1 MLAFKVASLPE
12 SHALFINLIY
22 MYTTVWAKYLP
33 IIRIVL
39 KRSLTAEQMLSLNA
53 PDFSRAGMA
62 RKSGY
67 KFLLKFR
74 QGKIDNVIIDLPI
87 ASSLA
92 TALLQD
98 AAIKEIFAENEFHI
112 SMNAKFELTIKC
124 VQKFEMA
131 KAEIATEEAV

>member
-1 MLAFKVASLPE
+1 
-12 SHALFINLIY
+12 
-22 MYTTVWAKYLP
+22 MYTSVWGKYLP

-39 KRSLTAEQMLSLNA
+39 KRALIAEQILSLNA
-53 PDFSRAGMA
+53 SDFLKAGMT

-92 TALLQD
+92 TALLED
-98 AAIKEIFAENEFHI
+98 KSIKEIMADNEFHI
-112 SMNAKFELTIKC
+112 NMNAKFELNIKC
-124 VQKFEMA
+124 VQKFEVA
-131 KAEIATEEAV
+131 KEEIAAEEIA

>member
-1 MLAFKVASLPE
+1 
-12 SHALFINLIY
+12 
-22 MYTTVWAKYLP
+22 MYTNVWAKYLP

-39 KRSLTAEQMLSLNA
+39 KRSLTAEQMLALNA
-53 PDFSRAGMA
+53 PDFTRAGMA

-67 KFLLKFR
+67 KFLLKFK
-74 QGKIDNVIIDLPI
+74 QGKIDNVIIDLPL

-98 AAIKEIFAENEFHI
+98 QVIKDLFADNEFHI

-124 VQKFEMA
+124 VQKFEPA
-131 KAEIATEEAV
+131 KEELAVEENS

>member
-1 MLAFKVASLPE
+1 
-12 SHALFINLIY
+12 

-39 KRSLTAEQMLSLNA
+39 KRSLAAEQILSLNA

-98 AAIKEIFAENEFHI
+98 ATIKEIFADNEFHI

-124 VQKFEMA
+124 VQKFEA
-131 KAEIATEEAV
+131 VKEETVAEAAA

>member
-1 MLAFKVASLPE
+1 
-12 SHALFINLIY
+12 

-39 KRSLTAEQMLSLNA
+39 KRALVAEQILSLNA
-53 PDFSRAGMA
+53 SDFLRAGMT

-74 QGKIDNVIIDLPI
+74 QGKIDNVIIDLPV

-92 TALLQD
+92 TALLGD
-98 AAIKEIFAENEFHI
+98 KVIKEILANNEFHI
-112 SMNAKFELTIKC
+112 NMNAKFELTIKC
-124 VQKFEMA
+124 VQKFEVVKEEMA
-131 KAEIATEEAV
+131 SEEMA